1 MKCSNCRNEMEKVKY
16 DVGFGI
22 LIDSYT
28 CSNCH
33 HNFTNEKILDEAME
47 KLREKM
53 SIKVKLLKVGTGLG
67 LRLPN
72 EVVRSM
78 GLKTGKEV
86 EIIQQ
91 KNQLII
97 KEKTR

>member
-1 MKCSNCRNEMEKVKY
+1 MKCSNCGNEMGKVKY
-16 DVGFGI
+16 DVGYGI
-22 LIDSYT
+22 LVDSYT

-33 HNFTNEKILDEAME
+33 YNFTEEKILDKAME

-53 SIKVKLLKVGTGLG
+53 AIKVKLLKVGTGVG

-72 EVVRSM
+72 EVVRNM
-78 GLKTGKEV
+78 GLRTGEEV
-86 EIIQQ
+86 ELIQQ

-97 KEKTR
+97 KEKI

>member
-1 MKCSNCRNEMEKVKY
+1 MKCNNCGNEMEKVNY

-22 LIDSYT
+22 RVDSYT

-33 HNFTNEKILDEAME
+33 HNFTDEKMLDKAME

-53 SIKVKLLKVGTGLG
+53 AIRVKLLKVGTGVG
-67 LRLPN
+67 IRIPN
-72 EVVRSM
+72 EIVKSM
-78 GLKTGKEV
+78 HLKTGKEV
-86 EIIQQ
+86 ELMQQ

-97 KEKTR
+97 KEK